1 MNQEELYGR
10 LHTWPKNRPVP
21 EGARVLSVLDLGR
34 CRRCGGRRRAA
45 LPQGES
51 YCLDCLALGRVS
63 TLDVLLTVA
72 EPNDFVPG
80 SKLRWTGKLTGR
92 QETLSQR
99 LIEHARAGNNQ
110 LLWAVTGAGKTEML
124 FPLIDWALSS
134 RQRVALLSPRVDVVL
149 ELAPRL
155 QSAFD
160 VFTQV
165 LYGEQ
170 EEHYRY
176 SQLVIGTVHQMLRF
190 YKAFDLMIID
200 EVDAFPYRNNR
211 MLERALQQALKKEGS
226 FLYLTATPSKK
237 MLSQAKSGEL
247 VLHQLPGRFHG
258 GKLPE
263 LTIHYDFR
271 WRKRM
276 TLALKKSLEKW
287 YSEKKPFFIF
297 VPAVD
302 DLALIEKQVSQLAI
316 GRGATVHATDPN
328 RILKV
333 TDMRAGRYDYLIT
346 TTILE
351 RGVTLPDLQA
361 VIMGGDDPTFTK
373 EALIQMAGRVG
384 RSKDKPT
391 GEVLLIASGPA
402 GSIRRAQ
409 REIRELNRKAEENV

>member
-1 MNQEELYGR
+1 MEKEELYGR
-10 LHTWPKNRPVP
+10 LHTWPRNRPVV
-21 EGARVLSVLDLGR
+21 EGARVLSVLEGAR

-45 LPQGES
+45 LPKGES

-63 TLDVLLTVA
+63 TLDVLLTIE

-80 SKLRWTGKLTGR
+80 SKLRWKGRLTGR
-92 QETLSQR
+92 QEALSKR
-99 LIEHARAGNNQ
+99 LIENSQASQNQ

-124 FPLIDWALSS
+124 FPLIDWALTSG
-134 RQRVALLSPRVDVVL
+134 QRVALLSPRVDVVL

-155 QSAFD
+155 QAAFE

-165 LYGEQ
+165 LYGAQ
-170 EEHYRY
+170 EEHYKY

-190 YKAFDLMIID
+190 YQAFDLMIID

-211 MLERALQQALKKEGS
+211 MLERALHQALKKEGR
-226 FLYLTATPSKK
+226 FLYLTATPSRK
-237 MLSQAKSGEL
+237 MLSMANRGEL

-263 LTIHYDFR
+263 LTIHYDPR

-276 TLALKKSLEKW
+276 TLSLKKSLELW
-287 YSEKKPFFIF
+287 YFEKKPFFIF

-302 DLALIEKQVSQLAI
+302 DLALLEKQVRQLAI
-316 GRGATVHATDPN
+316 GRGTTVHATDSE
-328 RILKV
+328 RISKV
-333 TDMRAGRYDYLIT
+333 ADMRAGKYDYLIT

-351 RGVTLPDLQA
+351 RGVTLPNLQA

-384 RSKDKPT
+384 RAKDSPL
-391 GEVLLIASGPA
+391 GEVLLFASGPA
-402 GSIRRAQ
+402 RSIRQAQ